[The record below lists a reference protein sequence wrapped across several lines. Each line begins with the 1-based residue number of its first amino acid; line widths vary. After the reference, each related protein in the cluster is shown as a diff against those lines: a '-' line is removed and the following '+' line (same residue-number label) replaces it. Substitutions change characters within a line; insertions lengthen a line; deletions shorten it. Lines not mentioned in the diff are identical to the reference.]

1 MATSNTVPDVSA
13 SSGRSL
19 FTLRNISLMLVVLGL
34 LISGYLSYT
43 KLAGGELLCVEG
55 ESWNCDVVQNSVY
68 ADMFGI
74 PVAYLGFA
82 TYALIG
88 VLLLFQNSIGFLRD
102 YGTVMLFGVVLF
114 AFAFSMYLVY
124 VQAAILGAWCVWCL
138 AHEAIMTALFV
149 VTGVRLYRELRGA

>member
-19 FTLRNISLMLVVLGL
+19 FTLRNISLVLVVLGL

-88 VLLLFQNSIGFLRD
+88 VLLLFQNRIGFLRD

-124 VQAAILGAWCVWCL
+124 VQGAILGAWCVWCL

>member
-1 MATSNTVPDVSA
+1 MATTNTVPDVNA
-13 SSGRSL
+13 SSGRSP
-19 FTLRNISLMLVVLGL
+19 FTLRNISLVLVVLGL
-34 LISGYLSYT
+34 LVSGYLSYT

-68 ADMFGI
+68 SDMFGI

-88 VLLLFQNSIGFLRD
+88 VLLLFQNRIGFLRD

-124 VQAAILGAWCVWCL
+124 VQGAILGAWCIWCL
-138 AHEAIMTALFV
+138 AHEAIMTVLFV
-149 VTGVRLYRELRGA
+149 LTGVRLYRELRGA